1 MDSRIIDRVVTFV
14 IGIVCVRECLTA
26 RDINSECHLKR
37 VLKLPRWQRCVNM
50 STMTRLEELVIFG
63 LSQVEIPQ
71 EITKLETLRTV
82 KLYIG
87 QITTL
92 HSGPLRVLST
102 TNVTTLSFR
111 HSNIKKIDVD
121 TFSNLPNL
129 RNLNLA
135 CNYEISLAV
144 AIKVIGQTVNTSI
157 DSIILDYVNNDTLFN
172 ILNFADMRNTEIGR
186 RLRRLSVRQ
195 NSIFGLHQS
204 MRACLPALEIL
215 NLAYN
220 AIITVQPLPPSR
232 LVYCDIFPSKLWS
245 LDISHGNG
253 ARHTFEKEYCDV
265 EDISFDDAFRTSPYA
280 NISSGITAPPAI
292 PDIYTN
298 LTFHWP
304 PSLRYLYA
312 NSMRL
317 STYALQNWTDIMYS
331 TPINLVYLNLSNTAI
346 YAEVHVS
353 FPRAPHLLTAD
364 LSLGGLTF
372 LSSQSFLYWPNI
384 RHLNLSENKLGMSDS
399 DLANVFQPLFQLEQ
413 LSLSKNGLRTIG
425 SLAFSNL
432 MKLASLDLS
441 HNLLTCELNI
451 DISQLASLRMLDLS
465 YNSMSFL
472 KEEFRSQLD
481 ILSTRNAEFV
491 LSLRGNPFV
500 CICEA
505 LPFLQWLRITNVSI
519 SAPLALR
526 CVNLKSIL
534 LWRVSLTELADR
546 CRRGNT
552 MSLVAWIV
560 LSATAVSIMF
570 ALATAHYCRW
580 RLYWLNYR
588 CKRCFMLR
596 WRYDVD
602 AASSNRDVGVCDA
615 YVAYADAD
623 ADWVMQELRARVED
637 IWGMTLFIYDRDTL
651 GGRPIWWNIVDGIDN
666 SRRTLVVLTPAF
678 LADRW
683 CNFALQMT
691 LSRHGLEG
699 LWIIYHLGVSYSG
712 MPRVV
717 RSLILSHQSEQ
728 FFEEGD
734 TAHARRLF
742 WLKLRDQLCDTCSEI
757 RPLFEACL

>member
-50 STMTRLEELVIFG
+50 SAMTRLEELVIFG

-82 KLYIG
+82 RFHDGPMTKLN
-87 QITTL
+87 
-92 HSGPLRVLST
+92 SGPLRVLST
-102 TNVTTLSFR
+102 TTVTTLSFR
-111 HSNIKKIDVD
+111 RSNIKEIDVD

-135 CNYEISLAV
+135 CNHEISLAV

-157 DSIILDYVNNDTLFN
+157 DSIILDYVNDESLFN
-172 ILNFADMRNTEIGR
+172 ILNFAAMRNTEIGR

-204 MRACLPALEIL
+204 MGACLPVLEVL
-215 NLAYN
+215 SLAYN
-220 AIITVQPLPPSR
+220 AIITVQPPTSRFLYFDLLPSTI
-232 LVYCDIFPSKLWS
+232 LSV
-245 LDISHGNG
+245 DISHGIG
-253 ARHTFEKEYCDV
+253 SHHTFEDEYCDV
-265 EDISFDDAFRTSPYA
+265 EDISFDAAFRTSA
-280 NISSGITAPPAI
+280 ITSGITASPAI
-292 PDIYTN
+292 TDICTN
-298 LTFHWP
+298 RTFHWP
-304 PSLRYLYA
+304 PSLRYFYG
-312 NSMRL
+312 NSARMFKYGL
-317 STYALQNWTDIMYS
+317 KNLTHTMNVN
-331 TPINLVYLNLSNTAI
+331 PINLVYLNLSNTPV
-346 YAEVHVS
+346 YSEVHAS
-353 FPRAPHLLTAD
+353 FPRMPHLLTAD

-399 DLANVFQPLFQLEQ
+399 DFANVFQPLFQLEQ

-432 MKLASLDLS
+432 TKLTSLDLS
-441 HNLLTCELNI
+441 HNLLTCELKI

-465 YNSMSFL
+465 YNAMSFL
-472 KEEFRSQLD
+472 NEEFRKQLD
-481 ILSTRNAEFV
+481 ILSIRNAEFV

-519 SAPLALR
+519 RAPLALR
-526 CVNLKSIL
+526 CVNLKSIH

-546 CRRGNT
+546 CRRGNN
-552 MSLVAWIV
+552 MPLVAWIV
-560 LSATAVSIMF
+560 LSATAVSIIF
-570 ALATAHYCRW
+570 ALTTAHYCRW
-580 RLYWLNYR
+580 RLYWLYYR
-588 CKRCFMLR
+588 CKRCVMLH
-596 WRYDVD
+596 WKYDVD

-637 IWGMTLFIYDRDTL
+637 VWGMTLFIYDRDTL
-651 GGRPIWWNIVDGIDN
+651 GGRPIWWNIADGIDN

-691 LSRHGLEG
+691 LSRHGLDG

-742 WLKLRDQLCDTCSEI
+742 WLKLRDQFRDTCSEI
-757 RPLFEACL
+757 RPLFYACL